1 MHCITT
7 RKLTM
12 AFNPVRGVG
21 HDMIIDGSDKFV
33 SQTIIQVTQMLPVV
47 HMLGQSQRMVIITRT
62 LNLACHRVCVYS

>member
-1 MHCITT
+1 
-7 RKLTM
+7 M

-62 LNLACHRVCVYS
+62 QNLACHRVCVYS